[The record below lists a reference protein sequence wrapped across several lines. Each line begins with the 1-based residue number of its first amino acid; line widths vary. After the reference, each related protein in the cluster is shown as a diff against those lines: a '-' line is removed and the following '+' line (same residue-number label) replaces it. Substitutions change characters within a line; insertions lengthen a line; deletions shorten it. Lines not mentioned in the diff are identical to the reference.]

1 VTANPAQRG
10 IAAWITLVA
19 ALLAI
24 AIVPLRFVDI
34 GYRISRA
41 VDWGIAYPAVS
52 AAGLILMGLGA
63 AAAVLLVRRTRVGKA
78 RLATT
83 LGALLALSLTLVGAV
98 LLPEGLAFYPGPVPG
113 VGG

>member
-24 AIVPLRFVDI
+24 AIVPLRLVDI

-41 VDWGIAYPAVS
+41 VDWGILHPVLS
-52 AAGLILMGLGA
+52 AAGLLLMGLGA

-78 RLATT
+78 GLATT
-83 LGALLALSLTLVGAV
+83 FGALLALSLTLVGS
-98 LLPEGLAFYPGPVPG
+98 LMLPEGLAFYPGPVPG
-113 VGG
+113 IGG